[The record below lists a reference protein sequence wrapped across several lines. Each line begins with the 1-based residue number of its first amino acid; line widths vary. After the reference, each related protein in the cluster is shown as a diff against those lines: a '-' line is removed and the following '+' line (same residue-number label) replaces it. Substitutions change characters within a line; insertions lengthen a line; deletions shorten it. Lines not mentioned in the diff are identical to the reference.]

1 MAGVLKSDGT
11 KIVSQG
17 YVVRSC

>member
-11 KIVSQG
+11 KIVRQG
-17 YVVRSC
+17 SVVRSC

>member
-11 KIVSQG
+11 KIVRQG